1 MHGKSELMFIDGE
14 TYTLEELQ
22 ELTDGQVLDMVYFI
36 AETEW
41 PETMQ
46 LQLITQLLNKTRTN
60 QERAN

>member
-1 MHGKSELMFIDGE
+1 MFLNGE

-46 LQLITQLLNKTRTN
+46 VQLITALLNKTRTN